1 MRYILERFDYFD
13 GIYEEKKKTIREIC
27 YDITDYDYVVD
38 ICGYSNSDLKYNIHN
53 LDELIDRRESYSE
66 ISIVRRAGYERLE
79 FTLNDIKETILRIVD
94 YLEDDFIYMEIIPEQ
109 GKYGK
114 KGGGKLNSSQIKK
127 AYDNS
132 EYSFFMN
139 LKLIKIVIRYK

>member
-13 GIYEEKKKTIREIC
+13 GIYEEKKKTITEIC

-38 ICGYSNSDLKYNIHN
+38 ICGHSNA
-53 LDELIDRRESYSE
+53 DELVAREESYSE